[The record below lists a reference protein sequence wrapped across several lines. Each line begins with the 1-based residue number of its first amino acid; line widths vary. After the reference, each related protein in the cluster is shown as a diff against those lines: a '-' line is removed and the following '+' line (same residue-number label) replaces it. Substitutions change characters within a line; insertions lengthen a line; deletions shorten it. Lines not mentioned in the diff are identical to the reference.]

1 MRRNWVLIAALGAVL
16 AVAAAL
22 VLIPVIFKPKVL
34 VTLSVPLSYPGFQVW
49 PTPRTFDQPGTLFVL
64 NGDRVIHGES
74 RLVETAD
81 GQAFL
86 HVLNAEDGVA
96 LVNIPK
102 GAVGNLPT

>member
-1 MRRNWVLIAALGAVL
+1 LPAEIAACA
-16 AVAAAL
+16 
-22 VLIPVIFKPKVL
+22 
-34 VTLSVPLSYPGFQVW
+34 YE
-49 PTPRTFDQPGTLFVL
+49 
-64 NGDRVIHGES
+64 GES